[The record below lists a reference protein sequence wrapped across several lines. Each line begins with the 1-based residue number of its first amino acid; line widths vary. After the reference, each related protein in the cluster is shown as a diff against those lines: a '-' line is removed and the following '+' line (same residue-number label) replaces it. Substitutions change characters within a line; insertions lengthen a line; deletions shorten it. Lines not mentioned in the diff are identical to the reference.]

1 MITHKIVDDVLVE
14 GAVVK
19 VEQSIDCCP
28 LLGVGW
34 VETWL
39 STSRV
44 STRSPLGRS
53 LLETWLSTSRDL
65 PCKRS
70 LLARSLLVSTSRD
83 LVIY

>member
-1 MITHKIVDDVLVE
+1 MITFGISVAKKKLIIVLLGVLCIITHKIVDDVLVE

-39 STSRV
+39 CS
-44 STRSPLGRS
+44 
-53 LLETWLSTSRDL
+53 SRDL
-65 PCKRS
+65 TV
-70 LLARSLLVSTSRD
+70 LVFTC
-83 LVIY
+83 LYCLYL